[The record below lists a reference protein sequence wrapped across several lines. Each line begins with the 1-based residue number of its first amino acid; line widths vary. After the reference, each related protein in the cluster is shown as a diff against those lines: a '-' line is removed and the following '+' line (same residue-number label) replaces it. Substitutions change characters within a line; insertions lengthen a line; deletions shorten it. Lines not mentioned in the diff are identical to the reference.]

1 MFQTTYLPGDQE
13 CSGVGAVRSS
23 VEFVW
28 RAIIGQWRR
37 CRRGVDLLD
46 SNWKWRDLVLSFYIS
61 LHLSLSLS
69 LFSISLS
76 FSPLSLSVCLSYFLS
91 LSLSIC
97 LSFFL

>member
-69 LFSISLS
+69 LSLS
-76 FSPLSLSVCLSYFLS
+76 LALS
-91 LSLSIC
+91 LSLFLSPAVLC
-97 LSFFL
+97 LRSHCSRTLTPCS